1 MKRLLALILSVA
13 LVLSVCALASCG
25 DTSEETTTASSTP
38 KETTSATTEGDKPAG
53 ETTTNGGNQP
63 EDTTKG
69 GTTTPEDTTT
79 VGGGED
85 PEDTTTVGGGDDP
98 VDPSSYDYY
107 NKLPGYEDVD
117 FGGRVFKIA
126 TYEGSDEGGGGRW
139 DNFREVYSDETDAIS
154 TSVRERNGVV
164 ERLYNC
170 TIEIHKSTAPGSDA
184 MAEVT
189 ANQHTIDI
197 YSQQYTNTGIFTNDQ
212 SYNLYNLG
220 IDFSNPWW
228 DQQWVK
234 SFTLKNANGVD
245 TMYAAVGDFAFNSF
259 SATSV
264 MFYNKNLYEQKLSDV
279 DIYQLVRDKEWTI
292 DKFLEIL
299 KRDGMANDA
308 NGNSE
313 YLYADGDILSWVRVA
328 QVTHALHVASGL
340 SIVANVDGA
349 LVFDPAQNTNA
360 WVDVVNKSIEAYN
373 VVGADTISY
382 SDVQDAVTGN
392 KALFASEVLDVLERM
407 KDADVSVG
415 LVPVPMFSET
425 QENYAHYV
433 DNHFCTYSV
442 PISVPDPETVG
453 EFFELY
459 AFHSKGIVREAY
471 INTYCVEYCGDA
483 DSAEMLD
490 IILDSRTYDP
500 GYLWWPAYE
509 TDITN
514 MITGGTNNMTQWI
527 GRKGA
532 TLVSNIKT
540 FMDQLNDNK
549 N

>member
-13 LVLSVCALASCG
+13 LVLSICALAGCG
-25 DTSEETTTASSTP
+25 NTPDETTGSTP
-38 KETTSATTEGDKPAG
+38 KETTAATT
-53 ETTTNGGNQP
+53 TQGGN
-63 EDTTKG
+63 DK
-69 GTTTPEDTTT
+69 PEDTTT
-79 VGGGED
+79 AGGNTSED
-85 PEDTTTVGGGDDP
+85 TTTAGGNTSEGTTTVGGNDSEETTTVGGEDP
-98 VDPSSYDYY
+98 VEPTDDYDYY
-107 NKLPGYEDVD
+107 AKLPGYEDID

-154 TSVRERNGVV
+154 TAARERNGVV
-164 ERLYNC
+164 EKLYNC
-170 TIEIHKSTAPGSDA
+170 TIQIHKSTAPGVDA

-197 YSQQYTNTGIFTNDQ
+197 YSQQYTPHTIFTNDQ
-212 SYNLYNLG
+212 NYNLYNLG

-228 DQQWVK
+228 DQQWVNT
-234 SFTLKNANGVD
+234 FTLKNASGVD
-245 TMYAAVGDFAFNSF
+245 VLYAAVGDYAFNSF

-292 DKFLEIL
+292 DKFLELL
-299 KRDGMANDA
+299 KREGMANDA

-313 YLYADGDILSWVRVA
+313 YLYSDGDILSWVRVG

-340 SIVANVDGA
+340 SIVNNVNGA
-349 LVFDPAQNTNA
+349 FIFEPAANTNA
-360 WVDVVNKSIEAYN
+360 WVDVVNKAIEAYN
-373 VVGADTISY
+373 VTGADTISY
-382 SDVQDAVTGN
+382 SDVENAITGN
-392 KALFASEVLDVLERM
+392 QALFASEVLDVLERM
-407 KDADVSVG
+407 KDADISVG
-415 LVPVPMFSET
+415 LVPNPMFTDS

-433 DNHFCTYSV
+433 DNHFCTYQV

-453 EFFELY
+453 DFFELY
-459 AFHSKGIVREAY
+459 CFHSRGIVREAY
-471 INTYCVEYCGDA
+471 INTYCVEYCGDS

-490 IILDSRTYDP
+490 IILDTRTYDP

-514 MITGGTNNMTQWI
+514 MITSGKNTITQWI
-527 GRKGA
+527 GKKGA
-532 TLVSNIKT
+532 TLNNNIAT
-540 FMDQLNDNK
+540 FMNDLNDNK